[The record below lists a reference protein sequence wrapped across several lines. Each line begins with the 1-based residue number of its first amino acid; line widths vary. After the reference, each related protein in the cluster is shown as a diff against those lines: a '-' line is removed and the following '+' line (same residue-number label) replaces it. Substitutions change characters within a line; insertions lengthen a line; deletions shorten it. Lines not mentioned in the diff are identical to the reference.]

1 MDLVCGGRSF
11 LPWHVVVCAGNVKLL
26 VPPCSRFGGWF
37 GFRSSGDDFGV
48 YYVFQVFSVVFWWWW
63 WFFWWRQIW
72 WHNGCFLA
80 DFDGVVVVVDF
91 PATIDLDGCLRVEMV
106 R

>member
-1 MDLVCGGRSF
+1 MVEDYPISQKA
-11 LPWHVVVCAGNVKLL
+11 LPIYTNKRACRESSKRLL
-26 VPPCSRFGGWF
+26 M
-37 GFRSSGDDFGV
+37 
-48 YYVFQVFSVVFWWWW
+48 VFQVFSVVFWWQW
-63 WFFWWRQIW
+63 WFFWRRQIW

-80 DFDGVVVVVDF
+80 YFDGVVVVVDF